1 MQHDMASITCP
12 ACQCSISVQQILQ
25 LHEKHQEAKRR
36 LQLCESQTTILLAW
50 KILDQGREADLQ
62 GDLAGAFQLYKE
74 GLARALHAGKLWPAT
89 NPIVPMM
96 DHFHSQTMWAMR
108 RSEKISTALAAWAS
122 PHPMD
127 VAQLSAAAAAQAGAP
142 SQQGSSSRHKTGV
155 ALGTTQGEKPPQLE
169 PVQPAQLP
177 QPMHRE
183 FLQLK
188 QVTQQQA
195 QQPQKAAQ
203 QQAQHQVAQEPQQ
216 QQHRQPEVLD
226 LGIVAWQQKQQQQ
239 QQQQQQQL
247 QQQQQQQQL
256 KKQQQQQQQQP
267 EHQHLQKQELGA
279 LRTPRQPL
287 GPPPHELLKA
297 KSKAVSDA
305 STKAAKMTRWKEV
318 GPQCV
323 ASGDSH
329 QRKRAKMQDEKEED
343 HEKSDVDIWTFR
355 ELSKLELLR
364 D

>member
-122 PHPMD
+122 VSEHPHPMD

-226 LGIVAWQQKQQQQ
+226 LVTVAGQQ
-239 QQQQQQQL
+239 
-247 QQQQQQQQL
+247 
-256 KKQQQQQQQQP
+256 KQQQQQQQQP

-323 ASGDSH
+323 ARGDSH
-329 QRKRAKMQDEKEED
+329 QRKRAKMQDEMEED